1 MPTGVPIGDARARLF
16 DAADRLLLR
25 DGPSALTS
33 RAVTEE
39 AGTAKGVLH
48 KHFDDFDGFLAE
60 FVLDR
65 VHRMD
70 ERAAALRGAAGTG
83 TVTGNLT
90 EVLTTLFGSVA
101 IAIVALVTFR
111 DGLRARLRETWPVG
125 VPVLTDAAEMIADY
139 LAAER
144 DLGRLDPG
152 AAPEG
157 LAPMLVGTAHLL
169 FADRTGEAPTEAAV
183 RGAVESV
190 MGGVLV

>member
-25 DGPSALTS
+25 GGPSALTS

-70 ERAAALRGAAGTG
+70 ERAAALRDAAGTG
-83 TVTGNLT
+83 SVTGNLT
-90 EVLTTLFGSVA
+90 EALVALFGSVA
-101 IAIVALVTFR
+101 VSIVALVTFR

-144 DLGRLDPG
+144 DLGRLAPG
-152 AAPEG
+152 AEPQG

-183 RGAVESV
+183 RNAVESV

>member
-70 ERAAALRGAAGTG
+70 ERAAALRAAAGTG

-90 EVLTTLFGSVA
+90 EALTALFGSVA

-125 VPVLTDAAEMIADY
+125 IPVLTDAAQMIAEY